1 VGVFTASSRR
11 SRSHARL
18 LVLSLLVVLSA
29 LVGSPALAQDA
40 GSFPDLDPARHVY
53 DETGSS
59 LDASQVAD
67 VEQRVERL
75 SAAGAD
81 VVVVVRAL
89 DADSDDTF
97 DQVEALQQEWV
108 RVSGTD
114 QDRAAAILVN
124 RNPDDPT
131 DARAGL
137 FVGRTFAEGNV
148 PDGEQRDIVDEALIP
163 PLRDGDVR
171 GGLVAAL
178 DRLES
183 SIRSGPPVSAFD
195 RFAADASR
203 SWLPWTA
210 IALAAVGLVASL
222 VLHRGRSRVHRG
234 AQEPT
239 TRRPDDLPPA
249 LGGALVAGGPPMQV
263 VPAVLLDLAGRG
275 AVRIEAEA
283 EGSWASSPKVRVRLL
298 DRAAVHDDVER
309 VVWDRLAEKAEDGVV
324 PSSHLAS
331 VSTWS
336 GQVRDAVRAQ
346 MREREWLDPR
356 AAVSRGLLAV
366 IAAVCL
372 VVGIFGMLLAG
383 VGGGPLLAWVG
394 VIALLAVAVTAFVL
408 LVTYPALTPAGL
420 KAAVPWTAYRDGL
433 KAAAKDEGARLDLDA
448 ALPDAV
454 ALGLGDA
461 LGDRLKDATEAGV
474 PLRAFASGRADDA
487 HLAAFPWWIAF
498 SSSTAGTS
506 SSSGTVSGAGAG
518 GGGGAA
524 GST

>member
-1 VGVFTASSRR
+1 MSSAGST
-11 SRSHARL
+11 SRAHPLARL
-18 LVLSLLVVLSA
+18 LVLALLVLTNV

-40 GSFPDLDPARHVY
+40 ESFGDLDPARHVY
-53 DETGSS
+53 DTTGSS
-59 LDASQVAD
+59 LDAAQLAD
-67 VEQRVERL
+67 VEERVARL
-75 SAAGAD
+75 GAAGAD

-97 DQVEALQQEWV
+97 DQVEALHQEWA

-114 QDRAAAILVN
+114 RDRAAAVLVN

-137 FVGRTFAEGNV
+137 FVGRAFAEGNV
-148 PDGEQRDIVDEALIP
+148 PEGEQRDIVEEALIP

-195 RFAADASR
+195 RFAADAAR

-210 IALAAVGLVASL
+210 IGLAAVGLIASL
-222 VLHRGRSRVHRG
+222 VLHRGRSRTHRSTH
-234 AQEPT
+234 EPIT
-239 TRRPDDLPPA
+239 ERPDDLPPA

-275 AVRIEAEA
+275 AVTIEAED
-283 EGSWASSPKVRVRLL
+283 EGSWASSPKVRVRLV
-298 DRAAVHDDVER
+298 DRAAVRDDVER

-324 PSSHLAS
+324 RSSHLAS

-346 MREREWLDPR
+346 MRERKWLDPR
-356 AAVSRGLLAV
+356 AALARGLLAV
-366 IAAVCL
+366 IAAICL
-372 VVGIFGMLLAG
+372 VTGIFAMLLAG
-383 VGGGPLLAWVG
+383 VGSGPLPAWIGAV
-394 VIALLAVAVTAFVL
+394 ALLAVAVTAFVL

-420 KAAVPWTAYRDGL
+420 EAAVPWTAYRDGL
-433 KAAAKDEGARLDLDA
+433 KAAAKDEDAHLDLDA

-461 LGDRLKDATEAGV
+461 LGERLKNATEAGV

-487 HLAAFPWWIAF
+487 AHLAAFPWWVAF

-506 SSSGTVSGAGAG
+506 STGTVSGTGAG

>member
-1 VGVFTASSRR
+1 MPSTRSSP
-11 SRSHARL
+11 HPLVRL
-18 LVLSLLVVLSA
+18 LLLTLLVAASA
-29 LVGSPALAQDA
+29 LMGTPALAQDA
-40 GSFPDLDPARHVY
+40 EAFPDLDPARHVY
-53 DETGSS
+53 DQTGSS
-59 LDASQVAD
+59 LDAAQLRD
-67 VEQRVERL
+67 VEGAVERL
-75 SAAGAD
+75 GAAGAD

-108 RVSGTD
+108 RVTGTD
-114 QDRAAAILVN
+114 QDRAVAVLVN

-137 FVGRTFAEGNV
+137 FVGRTYAEGNV
-148 PDGEQRDIVDEALIP
+148 PEGEQRDIVEDALIP
-163 PLRDGDVR
+163 PLREGDVR

-203 SWLPWTA
+203 GWLPWTA
-210 IALAAVGLVASL
+210 IGLAAAGLVAAL
-222 VLHRGRSRVHRG
+222 LLHRGRSRGNRG

-239 TRRPDDLPPA
+239 TRRPDDLSPA

-275 AVRIEAEA
+275 AVAIEAES
-283 EGSWASSPKVRVRLL
+283 EGGWASSPKVRVRLI
-298 DRAAVHDDVER
+298 DGGAVRDGVER
-309 VVWDRLAEKAEDGVV
+309 AVWDRLAEKAEDGVV
-324 PSSHLAS
+324 TSSHLAA
-331 VSTWS
+331 VATWS
-336 GQVRDAVRAQ
+336 GPVREAVRAQ
-346 MREREWLDPR
+346 MRERKWLDPR
-356 AAVSRGLLAV
+356 AGAARVLLAV
-366 IAAVCL
+366 IAGAL
-372 VVGIFGMLLAG
+372 LLAAVFALLLSG

-394 VIALLAVAVTAFVL
+394 VVALFAVAVTAFVFL
-408 LVTYPALTPAGL
+408 LTYPALTPAGL
-420 KAAVPWTAYRDGL
+420 EAAVPWTAYRDGL
-433 KAAAKDEGARLDLDA
+433 KKAAKDRDTRLDLDA
-448 ALPDAV
+448 VLPDAV

-461 LGDRLKDATEAGV
+461 LGDRLKTASEEGV
-474 PLRAFASGRADDA
+474 PLRAFASGRTDDA
-487 HLAAFPWWIAF
+487 NLAAFPWWIAF

-506 SSSGTVSGAGAG
+506 STSTVSGAGAG

>member
-1 VGVFTASSRR
+1 VDVSSTASSRR
-11 SRSHARL
+11 PHPLARPL
-18 LVLSLLVVLSA
+18 ALALLVVISV
-29 LVGSPALAQDA
+29 LVGTPALAQDA
-40 GSFPDLDPARHVY
+40 ESFPDLDPARHVY
-53 DETGSS
+53 DQTGSS
-59 LDASQVAD
+59 LDAAQVAD
-67 VEQRVERL
+67 VEQRVDRL

-89 DADSDDTF
+89 DASSDDTF

-108 RVSGTD
+108 LISGSD
-114 QDRAAAILVN
+114 QDRAAAVLVN

-148 PDGEQRDIVDEALIP
+148 PEDEQVDIVEDALIP

-195 RFAADASR
+195 RFAAGAAS

-210 IALAAVGLVASL
+210 IGLAAVGLVASL
-222 VLHRGRSRVHRG
+222 VLHRGRSRTHRG
-234 AQEPT
+234 PQEPT
-239 TRRPDDLPPA
+239 TRRPDDLSPA

-275 AVRIEAEA
+275 ALVIEAES
-283 EGSWASSPKVRVRLL
+283 EGGWASSPKVRVRLV
-298 DRAAVHDDVER
+298 DRGRVRDDVER
-309 VVWDRLAEKAEDGVV
+309 AVWDQLAEKAEDGVV
-324 PSSHLAS
+324 SSSHLAS
-331 VSTWS
+331 AATWS
-336 GQVRDAVRAQ
+336 GPVRDAVRTQ
-346 MREREWLDPR
+346 MRERKWLDPR
-356 AAVSRGLLAV
+356 ASLARALLAV
-366 IAAVCL
+366 IASVALLAGV
-372 VVGIFGMLLAG
+372 FAMLLSG

-394 VIALLAVAVTAFVL
+394 VVALLAVAVTAFVF
-408 LVTYPALTPAGL
+408 LVTYSALTPAGL
-420 KAAVPWTAYRDGL
+420 EAALPWTAYRDGL
-433 KAAAKDEGARLDLDA
+433 KQAAKDSDARIDLDVV
-448 ALPDAV
+448 LPDAV

-461 LGDRLKDATEAGV
+461 LGDRLKSATEAGV
-474 PLRAFASGRADDA
+474 PLRAFASSDDSHVA
-487 HLAAFPWWIAF
+487 VFPWWIAF
-498 SSSTAGTS
+498 TSSTAGTS
-506 SSSGTVSGAGAG
+506 SSGTVSGGGAG